1 MLYVFD
7 EFREKLDSVM
17 IQILGK
23 RIVLWGYGYTGRFLE
38 WYADYYHSIKM
49 DFIITEDWSRGMPY
63 NFPLFRNSL
72 FDFDYADV
80 KDAVVWLAI
89 PENELVTEKLKK
101 VGFIKDRTYFNFLEI
116 VFGDNYNCTQG
127 YVEYIFKRRKTGTRD
142 VQFMEWLEYKYDCN
156 LVSAIDSSEFQ
167 DTMEGAHSYRVT
179 TQKEIFPILDKCHCI
194 PGKDD
199 GIFDFGCGKGGAMLT
214 FLDYG
219 FQKVGGV
226 EFETKIYEELIL
238 NFQKLDIDLDKYN
251 RISCIHDDATNVKV
265 ELDDYN

>member
-1 MLYVFD
+1 M
-7 EFREKLDSVM
+7 
-17 IQILGK
+17 
-23 RIVLWGYGYTGRFLE
+23 
-38 WYADYYHSIKM
+38 
-49 DFIITEDWSRGMPY
+49 
-63 NFPLFRNSL
+63 LFRS
-72 FDFDYADV
+72 
-80 KDAVVWLAI
+80 
-89 PENELVTEKLKK
+89 
-101 VGFIKDRTYFNFLEI
+101 
-116 VFGDNYNCTQG
+116 
-127 YVEYIFKRRKTGTRD
+127 
-142 VQFMEWLEYKYDCN
+142 
-156 LVSAIDSSEFQ
+156 
-167 DTMEGAHSYRVT
+167 AHSYRVT
-179 TQKEIFPILDKCHCI
+179 TQKGIFPILDKCHCI